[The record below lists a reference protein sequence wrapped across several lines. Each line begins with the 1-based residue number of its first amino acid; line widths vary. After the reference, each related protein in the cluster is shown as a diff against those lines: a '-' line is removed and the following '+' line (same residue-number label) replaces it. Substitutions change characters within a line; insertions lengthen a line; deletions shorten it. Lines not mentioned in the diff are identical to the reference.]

1 MKKLVAIIDN
11 SLIILIILSVIQIF
25 VGDLAVIN
33 DWFPSASSHAV
44 FNKSM
49 IIAGFTFDS
58 LFSIEFIVR
67 SVIALKR
74 KNFAEYFFYRR
85 GWIDFLASLPLLIT
99 NSFPQFYS
107 LIIVGTLA
115 NGGRGVLNTL
125 KAVKAVRVTR
135 ILRLLRTLKIFGK
148 IENVFSKMSQHHIST
163 ISSLVVTVSIA
174 VYMLF
179 SMLGLINFPDA
190 LSESRI
196 SFLFTSILIT
206 NVLFIAFFYSRHFA
220 QNISDPIYVIKRGLT
235 ETRYNFT
242 VQIKKQY
249 ADEEIFELARAYNQI
264 WLPMKVR
271 VQKIRD
277 KKAAE
282 AAMPVNEEDYSDL
295 LG

>member
-1 MKKLVAIIDN
+1 MKKLVVFIDN
-11 SLIILIILSVIQIF
+11 SLLILIVLSVIQIF
-25 VGDLAVIN
+25 IGDLAVIN
-33 DWFPSASSHAV
+33 GWFSSKASHIL
-44 FNKSM
+44 FDKSM
-49 IIAGFTFDS
+49 IIAGFTFDTI
-58 LFSIEFIVR
+58 FSIEFTVR
-67 SVIALKR
+67 SIIALKH
-74 KNFAEYFFYRR
+74 KNFVEYFFYRR

-107 LIIVGTLA
+107 LVVIGALS
-115 NGGRGVLNTL
+115 NGGRGMINTL

-163 ISSLVVTVSIA
+163 ISSLVVTVSIS

-179 SMLGLINFPDA
+179 SMFGWIAFPSAIDEA
-190 LSESRI
+190 RV
-196 SFLFTSILIT
+196 SFLFTTVLVV
-206 NVLFIAFFYSRHFA
+206 NVLFIAFFYARHFA

-242 VQIKKQY
+242 VHIKKPY

-282 AAMPVNEEDYSDL
+282 AAMPIINEDDSDL